1 MKQHI
6 LLSIFVLLFI
16 SCSTE
21 QEITQY
27 EYSYDSDQLIE
38 DLRVISSDTTEGRR
52 TGTEGNKIARDYL
65 VQRFEEEGAEPFQDS
80 YTHAFNFSDRDGEEI
95 IGVNVI
101 GQITG
106 DSDSVIVI
114 TAHYDHLGVRD
125 SLIFNGADD
134 DASGTAALLAYIDY
148 FSEQTPNHTLVFA
161 AFDAEEMGLQGARA
175 LVTDSVFLSKVK
187 MNINMD
193 MIAQNNDNEIFAVG
207 TYHYPELKTVIET
220 TEKVGLNV
228 VFGHDDPNSGQDDWT
243 YASDHGP
250 FHQKGVPFIYFGV
263 ADHEHYHQHTDDFD
277 TIPQEFYKR
286 STQMIL
292 NAILEFDKSL

>member
-95 IGVNVI
+95 TGVNVI

-207 TYHYPELKTVIET
+207 TYHYPELKTVIES
-220 TEKVGLNV
+220 TEKAGLNV
-228 VFGHDDPNSGQDDWT
+228 VFGHDDPNSGQDDWS